1 MDIKINRNL
10 YLQNEYQTKQNGT
23 GAADCADTRRAVLE
37 RSADAFKQAAARC
50 YDRNGKYGG
59 ERSSAEKD
67 AEQAVSEELKSAAVM
82 ECIDTIKN
90 LVTPE
95 DYSQLEA
102 WGLIPDE
109 DNPEAFVSVYER
121 IQIELAA
128 FCDDYDISSLNIS
141 SEKMKSVLGSEG
153 MANAAAMTK
162 DISEAGEKLSDDA
175 KKYILENELEP
186 TLENVYKAVHSGT
199 AMSAESSISEEDW
212 QQLKNQVE
220 KFFDTNGIENKS
232 ENIERAKWIISK
244 NLPLNVENFT
254 KLSALDEVDFGSE
267 SYREKLERNIAYTIY
282 FGGEAMT
289 ADMTGRSFDTEN
301 IKEAVDTVQSA
312 MDSDV
317 DYILKNNRKLN
328 IENLKL
334 RIEERNRKQF
344 ENKKEENKDDA
355 VIRNKILI
363 EARAVLTSGSLFA
376 MQKTG
381 VNISYTE
388 ITVLVDMSVKR
399 DNIFADNL
407 FMLDGDKPTV
417 EASELLTQTI
427 HVMTGF
433 AGIPVNVAGKIY
445 SGQIEYTAQA
455 VYNEGKL
462 MMAKYSLAAER
473 YETLGTQVRADLG
486 DSIGKAFN
494 NIDDILAEQE
504 IEINDENRRAAR
516 ILGYNSCEITK
527 ESVKAI
533 DEIVDDLDS
542 LVKNLTPR
550 AAVYLIRNGIN
561 PLDTDIKEL
570 NNELVNINNMLG
582 SSDDDG
588 RYSEYL
594 WKLEKNKNITK
605 EERNAYVQLYRI
617 IEHISRQDG
626 RAAGAVAEAGQQMTL
641 ANLYSAVKTIK
652 AGRVDRTVDDKTG
665 LLDSGY
671 SEDDL
676 VSYMKNAAAMMDDDS
691 LHGEYKYERM
701 QQKLEAISQSQ
712 TMSEQEL
719 MRIVSGMEQVSVGN
733 IYSAMVASDPHFYK
747 MVQKL
752 DDDKILKETDNI
764 AHIWQSEDEISSEEQ
779 IVSSYM
785 NLKVAAESENNETT
799 YEMAVMR
806 TDMRQAVS
814 FMAGQAEK
822 RSYYIPMEIGGDTTV
837 VHMTFRQGN
846 NSERGRISI
855 YTQLDDGKISVLM
868 CRQSEGYR
876 IYAATDSAAIKEKLE
891 MYMEEKVVVTASV
904 TDGMWNDT
912 AEEADAEVEETTYG
926 ELVRQAKSFLHNVLK
941 NI

>member
-1 MDIKINRNL
+1 MDIKINGNV
-10 YLQNEYQTKQNGT
+10 YLQNEYQTKQKET
-23 GAADCADTRRAVLE
+23 AAVDCTDTRRAVLE
-37 RSADAFKQAAARC
+37 RSAHAFKEAAARC
-50 YDRNGKYGG
+50 YDRNGRYG
-59 ERSSAEKD
+59 EEKNSVD
-67 AEQAVSEELKSAAVM
+67 KEAEQTVSEELKATAVM
-82 ECIDTIKN
+82 DCIDTIKN

-95 DYSQLEA
+95 DYSELEA

-128 FCDDYDISSLNIS
+128 FCDDYDISSLNID
-141 SEKMKSVLGSEG
+141 SEKMKSVLGSEA
-153 MANAAAMTK
+153 MASAAAMTK
-162 DISEAGEKLSDDA
+162 DISEAGDTLSDDA
-175 KKYILENELEP
+175 KKYLLENELDT
-186 TLENVYKAVHSGT
+186 TLENVYKAVHSGNVL
-199 AMSAESSISEEDW
+199 SDKSSISEEDW
-212 QQLKNQVE
+212 QQLTRQVE
-220 KFFDTNGIENKS
+220 KFFDTNGIENNS

-267 SYREKLERNIAYTIY
+267 SYTKKLEQNMAYTIY
-282 FGGEAMT
+282 FGGDAMT
-289 ADMTGRSFDTEN
+289 ADMTGRSFDTKN
-301 IKEAVDTVQSA
+301 IKEAVDTVQNA

-334 RIEERNRKQF
+334 RIEERSRKQF
-344 ENKKEENKDDA
+344 ENKKEKNEDEA
-355 VIRNKILI
+355 VIRNRILI

-381 VNISYTE
+381 INISYTE
-388 ITVLVDMSVKR
+388 ITVLVDMSVER
-399 DNIFADNL
+399 DNIFAENL
-407 FMLDGDKPTV
+407 FMLDGEKPAV
-417 EASELLTQTI
+417 EERELLAETI

-445 SGQIEYTAQA
+445 SGEIQYTAKA

-486 DSIGKAFN
+486 DSIKKAFN

-516 ILGYNSCEITK
+516 ILGYNSNEITK

-533 DEIVDDLDS
+533 GEIVNELDN

-570 NNELVNINNMLG
+570 NNELVNINNMLE
-582 SSDDDG
+582 SSHDDG
-588 RYSEYL
+588 KYSEYL
-594 WKLEKNKNITK
+594 WKLEKTGNITK
-605 EERNAYVQLYRI
+605 EERNAYVQLYRV

-626 RAAGAVAEAGQQMTL
+626 RAAGAVAEAGRQMNL
-641 ANLYSAVKTIK
+641 ANMYSAAKTIR
-652 AGRVDRTVDDKTG
+652 AGKVDRTVDNETG
-665 LLDSGY
+665 LLESGY

-676 VSYMKNAAAMMDDDS
+676 VSYMKNAAAIMDDDS
-691 LHGEYKYERM
+691 LHGQYKYERM
-701 QQKLEAISQSQ
+701 QQKLEAIHQAQ

-719 MRIVSGMEQVSVGN
+719 MRIVSGMEQVSVSN
-733 IYSAMVASDPHFYK
+733 IYNVMVASDPHFYR

-752 DDDKILKETDNI
+752 DDEKLQKAADNV
-764 AHIWQSEDEISSEEQ
+764 AHIWQGDEETSSEEQ

-785 NLKVAAESENNETT
+785 NLKVAAEAENNETT

-814 FMAGQAEK
+814 FIAEQAEK

-837 VHMTFRQGN
+837 VHMTLRQGN
-846 NSERGRISI
+846 DSERGRISV
-855 YTQLDDGKISVLM
+855 YAQLADGKVSVLM

-876 IYAATDSAAIKEKLE
+876 IYAATDSADIKEKLE
-891 MYMEEKVVVTASV
+891 MYMEEKVVVTSLV

-912 AEEADAEVEETTYG
+912 SEDTDTSVGEATYG
-926 ELVRQAKSFLHNVLK
+926 ELVRQAKSFIHNVLK